1 MRKNFQ
7 NCQCEKLDI
16 LNNYLVR
23 KFLYTYMLKLKRKCL
38 TSWKKGRE
46 IPQGP
51 NMSENKNPQ

>member
-23 KFLYTYMLKLKRKCL
+23 KFLYIYMLKLKRKCL
-38 TSWKKGRE
+38 TELEKG
-46 IPQGP
+46 
-51 NMSENKNPQ
+51 